1 MYSAGV
7 VLKDGSII
15 GRAFATKF
23 EAEDYIISIAEKQE
37 IKQARIKNLQTGEEE
52 IVL

>member
-15 GRAFATKF
+15 GHAFATKG

>member
-7 VLKDGSII
+7 VLKDGSIV
-15 GRAFATKF
+15 GHAFATKG

-37 IKQARIKNLQTGEEE
+37 IKIAKIRNTETGEEE